1 MRGKGCRWEL
11 QALGGREIQPASV
24 HKRRFLRVAS
34 CAQRQSL
41 VQVRIQLGAA
51 SRAQPRP
58 ELVLLEAGPAQGPAR
73 FHPDAPR
80 ALLCRLPGKETFA
93 YLLRQQRTE
102 SRIRCRVLNITL
114 CSVSKNDLKLLPR
127 SFHVHPKTSA
137 WPPSPT
143 PNFLKS
149 HFYC

>member
-1 MRGKGCRWEL
+1 M
-11 QALGGREIQPASV
+11 P
-24 HKRRFLRVAS
+24 
-34 CAQRQSL
+34 
-41 VQVRIQLGAA
+41 LGAPGFGRKRDTACICPQAAVPSCGLMCPEAVPCPGANPAVEPPAEPSRGQSWCCWKLDQRRAPLA
-51 SRAQPRP
+51 SIQMP
-58 ELVLLEAGPAQGPAR
+58 
-73 FHPDAPR
+73 PR

-102 SRIRCRVLNITL
+102 SKIRCRVLNITL